1 MHFFV
6 TFKRIHCEL
15 EIATLAK
22 LGINFNVPTKAFANH
37 LADGQPDSYSIWI
50 LLFLTFTLVKG
61 LEYIFSLFRVHSK
74 ALINN

>member
-22 LGINFNVPTKAFANH
+22 LGINFNVSAKAFAYH
-37 LADGQPDSYSIWI
+37 LAYGQPDSYSIRI
-50 LLFLTFTLVKG
+50 LLFLPFALVKG